1 VRVQLDTSLFEP
13 PVQDASLV
21 SFFNYALDERHRVE
35 ADLAHPAA
43 SAWLAE
49 QSRGLQEEIRLAVD
63 ASVEAEARE
72 PAHTRVIVGRFAAT
86 DFASRPTRIRLED
99 AGAFLEAPVSLL
111 LEDQSTDR
119 AFLLT
124 MLTLEERRS
133 LEKQAGRGYVRVD
146 HGGGLGSMRT
156 QVIERRQNPM
166 TPHRLWVLFDS
177 EALRPNTPS
186 AQSEALRTACGDVPY
201 YQLSRR
207 QIESYIP
214 GAALNA
220 WASDVKRAA
229 QRRRRAVLNAFL
241 SMRAEQ
247 RHHFN
252 LKAGFARDAQRMDA
266 TAGDLYDDVPD
277 GDKARLANGFGAQ
290 ISSLFQ
296 TGHVTEGDLRR
307 DSGWTELRP
316 VVQTLFAFLR

>member
-1 VRVQLDTSLFEP
+1 VRVQLDASLFEP
-13 PVQDASLV
+13 PVRDASLV
-21 SFFNYALDERHRVE
+21 SFFNYALNERHRVE
-35 ADLAHPAA
+35 ADLDHPAA

-49 QSRGLQEEIRLAVD
+49 QSRGLQEEVRLAID
-63 ASVEAEARE
+63 ASVEAETRE
-72 PAHTRVIVGRFAAT
+72 PAHTHVIVGRFAAT
-86 DFASRPTRIRLED
+86 DFTSRPLRVRLED
-99 AGAFLEAPVSLL
+99 TAGFLEAPVSLL

-133 LEKQAGRGYVRVD
+133 FEKQAGRGYVRVD

-156 QVIERRQNPM
+156 QVIERRQDPM
-166 TPHRLWVLFDS
+166 TPHRLWVFFDS
-177 EALRPNTPS
+177 DALRPNTPS
-186 AQSEALRTACGDVPY
+186 SQSEALRTACGDVPH

-214 GAALNA
+214 QSALST

-241 SMRAEQ
+241 RMRPEQ

-252 LKAGFARDAQRMDA
+252 LKAGFARDAQRTDA
-266 TAGDLYDDVPD
+266 TAGDLYNDVPD
-277 GDKARLANGFGAQ
+277 VDKARLANGFGAQ
-290 ISSLFQ
+290 IGTLFQ
-296 TGHVTEGDLRR
+296 TGYVTEADLRR
-307 DSGWTELRP
+307 DSGWKELRP